1 MNDRLLTVYAPPVEE
16 EITPGSDLSAVLI
29 NALRRNRID
38 LKDGDILVVASKV
51 VSKAEGRL
59 RTVADRAE
67 FEELVEQTG
76 THLVAERS
84 YRSGTTVQVVRT
96 PAGTVQ
102 AAAGLDQSN
111 SGGAVILH
119 PLDSDRSADGLRRR
133 VEQAFEVRIGLVISD
148 TSSRPWRVGVGDIAI
163 GLSGFSG
170 LDDQRGRPD
179 DDGRVQTV
187 TVRAIADEIAAAAD
201 LLKGSSRGLPMA
213 LVRGAGGYLDNG
225 QEGARALSRDLGEDW
240 FRHGH
245 VEAIQRGLGVTDLP
259 GSAPA
264 GDNSDDLLER
274 VSRAIRVVRA
284 GQSRTPGHAA
294 WRMRIEGSGSRI
306 TLSPSDSPATAQSGG
321 PPLLEAMVGLGSLVE
336 RLHTALFAEDLSA
349 STRYHWVDGEL
360 GAFPRG
366 VTIDIGL
373 IVP

>member
-187 TVRAIADEIAAAAD
+187 TVRAVADEIAAAAD
-201 LLKGSSRGLPMA
+201 LVKGSSRGLPMA

-225 QEGARALSRDLGEDW
+225 QRGARALSRDLGEDW

-245 VEAIQRGLGVTDLP
+245 VEAIQRGLGVTDLH

-264 GDNSDDLLER
+264 GDNSDDILER